1 MTCCAWPVLKHQSVH
16 FFPMRSSQAL
26 RLPFIDVCGCMSPA
40 TVQRFIL
47 TGLGHVSGSQ
57 DLLSNPLIVPV
68 KILRGHERVNHE
80 GVLGVAFH
88 PSQPWLFTAGADASI
103 CLFTNP

>member
-1 MTCCAWPVLKHQSVH
+1 MACAEAPVCAFLPDAFKSGSAAAIYGCVWVHVTCHGS
-16 FFPMRSSQAL
+16 AL
-26 RLPFIDVCGCMSPA
+26 HPDW
-40 TVQRFIL
+40 
-47 TGLGHVSGSQ
+47 LGHVSGSQ